1 MLLDS
6 NIQSS
11 TTKNHKAYKEAR
23 NIAHSKAKKKKK
35 INRNCPEKDPM
46 ANLLGKDVK
55 ITALKTLKETKLK
68 VKKTC

>member
-23 NIAHSKAKKKKK
+23 SIAHSKGKKK

-68 VKKTC
+68 VKKTTC